1 MWKSLS
7 IKSVREIELE
17 AKIQDLQEK
26 LDRAQEK
33 LVQAKTASHSSPS
46 RAAPVSHKGYLFRW
60 LVSKSVILKEYI
72 GNGSA
77 TMKRDLRCVTDF
89 SSVPSQEF

>member
-7 IKSVREIELE
+7 LKSVREIELE
-17 AKIQDLQEK
+17 AKIQEMQEK
-26 LDRAQEK
+26 LDRAQER
-33 LVQAKTASHSSPS
+33 LVQAKNATHSSPS

-60 LVSKSVILKEYI
+60 LVSKSVILKQYV

-77 TMKRDLRCVTDF
+77 T
-89 SSVPSQEF
+89 